1 MVLQQQAPHAS
12 SANVNSGHY
21 LNEIGPNGFEVPM
34 ISRRKAL
41 AGLAAT
47 ALVTRPGAG
56 VAQGAAPQS
65 TSSPAKK
72 GVMLMNRIGPS
83 SSDLYIANADGTG
96 ERKFLQNSIFEYN
109 ASFAPDGK
117 SVLFTSER
125 NGDGQSDVFRA
136 RVDGTGV
143 EPLVTHPAVDD
154 AAVLSPDGARL
165 AFVSTRNGYRAN
177 IWVLDL
183 KSGQLRNLT
192 GAEEAQGDP
201 SGPNCFFRPSW
212 SPDGQWLAFSSDR
225 NTDWR
230 GHSGGHGWEHTQELS
245 IYVIRADG
253 QGFRRI
259 ASKPTYCLGSPN
271 WSPDGKRV
279 VFYEMT
285 TEDTWGARRPN
296 LVGKVVSQ
304 IVSVDVATGERI
316 EHTSG
321 PGLKVFP
328 QFLSA
333 TEIAYHRKGGPDEGL
348 YYTSGRPAFKAVL
361 RSPTW
366 SPDGKTVIYEKHDF
380 KPRPENRRL
389 YSWDPGW
396 DYRHTD
402 VFPALSRDGKL
413 VFTEKAKNS
422 SVVIMDPDGSNRRR
436 VFDADTSGLD
446 PAMIQRGMAGA
457 FQPSWSPDGQWITFG
472 LGVWFQARRDG
483 KARLMRVRRDGT
495 GLEALTDGTVHS
507 GFPSYSADGK
517 QIVYRVW
524 GEGEKEYG
532 LRILN
537 LEDRTT
543 RVLTTGYDNLPGWS
557 PDGSRILFTRRVD
570 TVNFDIFTIRPDGS
584 DLLRLTTNRSTDGHA
599 VWTADGKIMWN
610 SGIYGFRD
618 EAALY
623 DNTFQQYGQIFIM
636 NADGSGKRMLTDSRW
651 EDSMPLYIPAKFL

>member
-1 MVLQQQAPHAS
+1 
-12 SANVNSGHY
+12 
-21 LNEIGPNGFEVPM
+21 M
-34 ISRRKAL
+34 INRRKFLVGISATS
-41 AGLAAT
+41 LAAHQT
-47 ALVTRPGAG
+47 QRAL
-56 VAQGAAPQS
+56 AQGATP
-65 TSSPAKK
+65 TTGVGVGKK

-83 SSDLYIANADGTG
+83 SSELYIANADGTS
-96 ERKFLQNSIFEYN
+96 ERKLLQNSVFEYN
-109 ASFAPDGK
+109 ASFSADGK
-117 SVLFTSER
+117 SVMFTSER
-125 NGDGQSDVFRA
+125 NGPGQSDVFRA
-136 RVDGTGV
+136 RLDGTGV
-143 EPLVTHPAVDD
+143 ESLVTHPAVDD
-154 AAVLSPDGARL
+154 AAVLSPDGAHL

-183 KSGQLRNLT
+183 SSGQMRNLT
-192 GAEEAQGDP
+192 GAEEVQGDP
-201 SGPNCFFRPSW
+201 SGPDGFFRPSW

-230 GHSGGHGWEHTQELS
+230 GHDEGRGWEHTQELS

-259 ASKPTYCLGSPN
+259 ASKPGYCLGSPK
-271 WSPDGKRV
+271 WSPDGRRV

-296 LVGKVVSQ
+296 LVAKVVSQ

-321 PGLKVFP
+321 PGLKMFP
-328 QFLSA
+328 QFLSR

-348 YYTSGRPAFKAVL
+348 YDTSGRPAFKAVL
-361 RSPTW
+361 RSPVW

-380 KPRPENRRL
+380 RPRPENQLL
-389 YSWDPGW
+389 YSWDPEW
-396 DYRHTD
+396 EYRHSD

-422 SVVIMDPDGSNRRR
+422 SVVIMDPNGSNRRR
-436 VFDADTSGLD
+436 IFDADTSGLD
-446 PAMIQRGMAGA
+446 LAMVARGMAGA
-457 FQPSWSPDGQWITFG
+457 FQPSWSPDGQWVTFG
-472 LGVWFQARRDG
+472 LGVWFQARRTG
-483 KARLMRVRRDGT
+483 NARIMRVRRDGT
-495 GLEALTDGTVHS
+495 GLEALTDGRVHS

-524 GEGEKEYG
+524 GEAEKDYG

-543 RVLTTGYDNLPGWS
+543 RVLTTEADNLPGWS

-570 TVNFDIFTIRPDGS
+570 AVNFDVFTIRPDGS
-584 DLLRLTTNRSTDGHA
+584 DLLRLTTNRATDGHA
-599 VWTADGKIMWN
+599 VWTADGRIMWN

>member
-1 MVLQQQAPHAS
+1 
-12 SANVNSGHY
+12 
-21 LNEIGPNGFEVPM
+21 M
-34 ISRRKAL
+34 INRRNFL
-41 AGLAAT
+41 AGAGISAAALT
-47 ALVTRPGAG
+47 AQTARQAM
-56 VAQGAAPQS
+56 AQATGRG
-65 TSSPAKK
+65 KK

-96 ERKFLQNSIFEYN
+96 ERKFLQEAIFEYN
-109 ASFAPDGK
+109 ASFAPDGT

-125 NGDGQSDVFRA
+125 NGSGQSDVFMA
-136 RVDGTGV
+136 RLDGTGI
-143 EPLVTHPAVDD
+143 EPLVTHAAVDD

-183 KSGQLRNLT
+183 KSGEMRNLT
-192 GAEEAQGDP
+192 GAEDVQGDP
-201 SGPNCFFRPSW
+201 GGPNCFFRPAW

-245 IYVIRADG
+245 VYVIRADG
-253 QGFRRI
+253 EGFRRI
-259 ASKPTYCLGSPN
+259 ASKPTYCLGSPK

-296 LVGKVVSQ
+296 LVARVVSQ

-321 PGLKVFP
+321 QGLKVFP

-348 YYTSGRPAFKAVL
+348 YYTSDRPAFKAAL

-366 SPDGKTVIYEKHDF
+366 SPDGETVIYEKHDF
-380 KPRPENRRL
+380 KPRPENQRL
-389 YSWDPGW
+389 YSWDPDW
-396 DYRHTD
+396 EYRHID

-436 VFDADTSGLD
+436 IFDADASGLD

-457 FQPSWSPDGQWITFG
+457 FQPSWSPDGQWVTFG

-483 KARLMRVRRDGT
+483 KARIMRVRRDGT

-507 GFPSYSADGK
+507 GFPGYSADGK

-524 GEGEKEYG
+524 GDSEKDYG

-557 PDGSRILFTRRVD
+557 PDGRRILFTRRVD
-570 TVNFDIFTIRPDGS
+570 AVNFDIFTIRPDGS

-599 VWTADGKIMWN
+599 VWTAEGRIMWN

-636 NADGSGKRMLTDSRW
+636 NADGGGKRLLTDSRW
-651 EDSMPLYIPAKFL
+651 EDSMPLYIPAKFF

>member
-1 MVLQQQAPHAS
+1 
-12 SANVNSGHY
+12 
-21 LNEIGPNGFEVPM
+21 M
-34 ISRRKAL
+34 INRRHF
-41 AGLAAT
+41 
-47 ALVTRPGAG
+47 VAG
-56 VAQGAAPQS
+56 VSAAALIGRPTRQVIAQEVIAQEAIAQA
-65 TSSPAKK
+65 TSGAKK

-83 SSDLYIANADGTG
+83 SSDLYVANADGTG
-96 ERKFLQNSIFEYN
+96 ERKLLQNSVFEYN

-136 RVDGTGV
+136 RLDGTGI
-143 EPLVTHPAVDD
+143 EPVVTGPSVDD
-154 AAVLSPDGARL
+154 AAVPAPDGTRV

-177 IWVLDL
+177 IWMLDL

-192 GAEEAQGDP
+192 GAEDVQGDP
-201 SGPNCFFRPSW
+201 AGPNSFLRPSW
-212 SPDGQWLAFSSDR
+212 SPDSQWLAFSSDR

-230 GHSGGHGWEHTQELS
+230 GHDDGHGWEHTQELS

-259 ASKPTYCLGSPN
+259 ASKPGYCLGSPK
-271 WSPDGKRV
+271 WSPDGRRV
-279 VFYEMT
+279 VFYEVT

-296 LVGKVVSQ
+296 LVAKVVSQ

-316 EHTSG
+316 EHTTG
-321 PGLKVFP
+321 PGLKVAP
-328 QFLSA
+328 QFVSA
-333 TEIAYHRKGGPDEGL
+333 TDIAYHRKGGGDEGL
-348 YYTSGRPAFKAVL
+348 YDTAGRPPFKAVL
-361 RSPTW
+361 RSPAW
-366 SPDGKTVIYEKHDF
+366 SADGKTVIYEKHDF
-380 KPRPENRRL
+380 RPRAENKLL
-389 YSWDPGW
+389 YSWDPEW
-396 DYRHTD
+396 EYRHID

-422 SVVIMDPDGSNRRR
+422 SVVIMNPNGSNRRR
-436 VFDADTSGLD
+436 VFDADNSGLD
-446 PAMIQRGMAGA
+446 PSMVQRGMAGA
-457 FQPSWSPDGQWITFG
+457 FQPSWSPDGQWVAFG
-472 LGVWFQARRDG
+472 LGVWFQARRTG
-483 KARLMRVRRDGT
+483 NARIMRVRADGT

-524 GEGEKEYG
+524 GDDQKQYG

-537 LEDRTT
+537 LEDRKT

-570 TVNFDIFTIRPDGS
+570 AVNFDIFTIRPDGS

-599 VWTADGKIMWN
+599 VWTADGRIIWN

-636 NADGSGKRMLTDSRW
+636 NADGSGKRMVTDSRW
-651 EDSMPLYIPAKFL
+651 EDSMPLYIPAKFLGT

>member
-1 MVLQQQAPHAS
+1 
-12 SANVNSGHY
+12 
-21 LNEIGPNGFEVPM
+21 M
-34 ISRRKAL
+34 INRRKFLVGISATS
-41 AGLAAT
+41 LAAHQT
-47 ALVTRPGAG
+47 QRAL
-56 VAQGAAPQS
+56 AQGATP
-65 TSSPAKK
+65 TTGVGVGKK

-83 SSDLYIANADGTG
+83 SSELYIANADGTS
-96 ERKFLQNSIFEYN
+96 ERKLLQNSVFEYN
-109 ASFAPDGK
+109 ASFSADGK
-117 SVLFTSER
+117 SVMFTSER
-125 NGDGQSDVFRA
+125 NGPGQSDVFRA
-136 RVDGTGV
+136 RLDGTGV
-143 EPLVTHPAVDD
+143 ESLVTHPAVDD
-154 AAVLSPDGARL
+154 AAVLSPDGGHL

-183 KSGQLRNLT
+183 SSGQMRNLT
-192 GAEEAQGDP
+192 GAEEVQGDP
-201 SGPNCFFRPSW
+201 SGPDGFFRPSW

-230 GHSGGHGWEHTQELS
+230 GHDEGRGWEHTQELS

-259 ASKPTYCLGSPN
+259 ASKPGYCLGSPK
-271 WSPDGKRV
+271 WSPDGRRV

-296 LVGKVVSQ
+296 LVAKVVSQ

-321 PGLKVFP
+321 PGLKMFP
-328 QFLSA
+328 QFLSR

-348 YYTSGRPAFKAVL
+348 YDTSGRPAFKAVL
-361 RSPTW
+361 RSPVW

-380 KPRPENRRL
+380 RPRPENQLL
-389 YSWDPGW
+389 YSWDPEW
-396 DYRHTD
+396 EYRHSD

-422 SVVIMDPDGSNRRR
+422 SVVIMDPNGSNRRR
-436 VFDADTSGLD
+436 IFDADTSGLD
-446 PAMIQRGMAGA
+446 LAMVARGMAGA
-457 FQPSWSPDGQWITFG
+457 FQPSWSPDGQWVTFG
-472 LGVWFQARRDG
+472 LGVWFQARRTG
-483 KARLMRVRRDGT
+483 NARIMRVRRDGT
-495 GLEALTDGTVHS
+495 GLEALTDGRVHS

-524 GEGEKEYG
+524 GEAEKDYG

-543 RVLTTGYDNLPGWS
+543 RVLTTEADNLPVWS

-570 TVNFDIFTIRPDGS
+570 AVNFDVFTIRPDGS
-584 DLLRLTTNRSTDGHA
+584 DLLRLTTNRATDGHA
-599 VWTADGKIMWN
+599 VWTADGRIMWN